1 MSDIQIGLLS
11 IVGILLLIQS
21 GMHVSVAL
29 LLLSF
34 IGVWAMKANVI
45 IAGNMLSLAM
55 AESIASYA
63 FGVIPLFVLM
73 GLLVGASDIGRDTFD
88 VCNHLFRRM
97 RGGLGVSTVAANAV
111 FAAVQGTTIA
121 SASVFTKVAV
131 PQLMRLGYTPRFS
144 VGVVAGSSV
153 LGMLI
158 PPSLLLIL
166 YGIVAEVSI
175 GQMFTAGII
184 PGIILSLAFVGLIGY
199 LVRRHPKFVGEA
211 ATKTL
216 ADDATGEPD
225 PTAGELI
232 LKIAPIVILVLIVL
246 GGIYGGVFTPTEAGG
261 VGALAALLLAIAK
274 RRLNWASFKD
284 VLIETGYV
292 TASISFLLIAAH
304 LYANML
310 ALSGL
315 PDFMGHWIETAD
327 MGLVSILIIYLIVII
342 LLGTILDSASIM
354 LILLPLIVPVMI
366 KLNVDLIWFGIITVI
381 AVEIGLLTPPLG
393 MACFVIRAN
402 LQDDRITL
410 GDIFRGAAPFAL
422 TMVLVL
428 ALVVAVPWLAVGL
441 L

>member
-21 GMHVSVAL
+21 GMHVAIAL

-34 IGVWAMKANVI
+34 CGVWWMKTNVV
-45 IAGNMLSLAM
+45 IAGKMLSLAA
-55 AESIASYA
+55 AESISSYA

-88 VCNHLFRRM
+88 VCNRLFRRL

-184 PGIILSLAFVGLIGY
+184 PGILLAFAFVVLIGY
-199 LVRRHPKFVGEA
+199 LVRCHPKFVGPEA
-211 ATKTL
+211 LQPGK
-216 ADDATGEPD
+216 ADTENDLSGWQ
-225 PTAGELI
+225 L
-232 LKIAPIVILVLIVL
+232 LVMIAPILILILIVL

-261 VGALAALLLAIAK
+261 VGALAALLLAILKK
-274 RRLNWASFKD
+274 RLTWASFKN

-315 PDFMGHWIETAD
+315 PDFMGHWIETAN
-327 MGLVSILIIYLIVII
+327 MGLIGVLIVYLIAII

-354 LILLPLIVPVMI
+354 LILLPLVVPVMA
-366 KLNVDLIWFGIITVI
+366 KLGVDLIWFGIITVI

-393 MACFVIRAN
+393 IACFVIRAN
-402 LQDDRITL
+402 LEDDRISL
-410 GDIFRGAAPFAL
+410 GDIFYGAAPFAL
-422 TMVLVL
+422 TMLVVLVL
-428 ALVVAVPWLAVGL
+428 VVAIPWLATGL

>member
-11 IVGILLLIQS
+11 ILGILLLIQS

-34 IGVWAMKANVI
+34 CGVWAMKDNGI
-45 IAGNMLSLAM
+45 IAGKMLSLAA
-55 AESIASYA
+55 AESISSYA

-88 VCNHLFRRM
+88 VCNRLFRRM

-131 PQLMRLGYTPRFS
+131 PELIRLGYTPRFA

-184 PGIILSLAFVGLIGY
+184 PGILLAFAFVVLIGY
-199 LVRRHPKFVGEA
+199 LVRRHPKFVGEGA
-211 ATKTL
+211 LKLEKPNPETDASAMEL
-216 ADDATGEPD
+216 AG
-225 PTAGELI
+225 LI
-232 LKIAPIVILVLIVL
+232 SPIVILIAIVL
-246 GGIYGGVFTPTEAGG
+246 GGIYGGLFTPTEAGG
-261 VGALAALLLAIAK
+261 VGALAALILAVVK
-274 RRLNWASFKD
+274 RRLSWAAFKD

-315 PDFMGHWIETAD
+315 PDFMGHWIETTNI
-327 MGLVSILIIYLIVII
+327 GLVGVLIVYLIAII

-354 LILLPLIVPVMI
+354 LILLPLVVPVMA
-366 KLNVDLIWFGIITVI
+366 KLGVDLVWFGIVTVI
-381 AVEIGLLTPPLG
+381 AVEIGVLTPPLG
-393 MACFVIRAN
+393 IACFVIRAN
-402 LQDDRITL
+402 LEDDRITL

-422 TMVLVL
+422 TMLIVL
-428 ALVVAVPWLAVGL
+428 ALVVAIPWLATGL

>member
-34 IGVWAMKANVI
+34 CGVWAMKENGI
-45 IAGNMLSLAM
+45 IAGKMLSLAA
-55 AESIASYA
+55 AESISSYA

-73 GLLVGASDIGRDTFD
+73 GLVVGASDIGRDTFD
-88 VCNHLFRRM
+88 VCNRLFRRM

-131 PQLMRLGYTPRFS
+131 PELIRLGYTPRFS

-175 GQMFTAGII
+175 GQMFTAGIM
-184 PGIILSLAFVGLIGY
+184 PGILMAFAFVVLIGY
-199 LVRRHPKFVGEA
+199 LVRRHPKFVGEGA
-211 ATKTL
+211 LKLTPPNPETDASAMQL
-216 ADDATGEPD
+216 AGLISPI
-225 PTAGELI
+225 LI
-232 LKIAPIVILVLIVL
+232 LIAIVL
-246 GGIYGGVFTPTEAGG
+246 GGIYGGLFTPTEAGG
-261 VGALAALLLAIAK
+261 VGALAALLIAVLK
-274 RRLNWASFKD
+274 RRLSWAAFKD

-315 PDFMGHWIETAD
+315 PDFMGHWIETTD
-327 MGLVSILIIYLIVII
+327 IGLVGVLIVYLIAII

-354 LILLPLIVPVMI
+354 LILLPLVVPVMA
-366 KLNVDLIWFGIITVI
+366 KLGVDLVWFGIITVI

-393 MACFVIRAN
+393 IACFVIRAN
-402 LQDDRITL
+402 LEDDGITL

-422 TMVLVL
+422 TMLIVL
-428 ALVVAVPWLAVGL
+428 ALVVAIPWLATGL

>member
-34 IGVWAMKANVI
+34 CGVWAMKENGI
-45 IAGNMLSLAM
+45 IAGKMLSLAA
-55 AESIASYA
+55 AESISSYA

-73 GLLVGASDIGRDTFD
+73 GLVVGASDIGRDTFD
-88 VCNHLFRRM
+88 VCNRLFRRM

-131 PQLMRLGYTPRFS
+131 PELIRLGYTPRFS

-175 GQMFTAGII
+175 GQMFTAGIM
-184 PGIILSLAFVGLIGY
+184 PGILMAFAFVVLIGY
-199 LVRRHPKFVGEA
+199 LVRRHPKFVGEGA
-211 ATKTL
+211 LKL
-216 ADDATGEPD
+216 AEPNPETDASAIQL
-225 PTAGELI
+225 AGLISPILI
-232 LKIAPIVILVLIVL
+232 LIAIVL
-246 GGIYGGVFTPTEAGG
+246 GGIYGGLFTPTEAGG
-261 VGALAALLLAIAK
+261 VGALAALLIAVLK
-274 RRLNWASFKD
+274 RRLSWAAFKD

-315 PDFMGHWIETAD
+315 PDFMGHWIETTD
-327 MGLVSILIIYLIVII
+327 IGLVGVLIVYLIAII

-354 LILLPLIVPVMI
+354 LILLPLVVPVMA
-366 KLNVDLIWFGIITVI
+366 KLGVDLVWFGIITVI

-393 MACFVIRAN
+393 IACFVIRAN
-402 LQDDRITL
+402 LEDDGITL

-422 TMVLVL
+422 TMLIVL
-428 ALVVAVPWLAVGL
+428 ALVVAIPWLATGL

>member
-11 IVGILLLIQS
+11 ILGILLLIQS

-34 IGVWAMKANVI
+34 CGVWAMKDNGI
-45 IAGNMLSLAM
+45 IAGKMLSLAA
-55 AESIASYA
+55 AESISSYA

-88 VCNHLFRRM
+88 VCNRLFRRM

-131 PQLMRLGYTPRFS
+131 PELIRLGYTPRFA

-175 GQMFTAGII
+175 GQMFTAGIM
-184 PGIILSLAFVGLIGY
+184 PGILMALAFVVLIGY
-199 LVRRHPKFVGEA
+199 LVRRHPKFVGEGA
-211 ATKTL
+211 LTL
-216 ADDATGEPD
+216 AKPNPETDASAMQL
-225 PTAGELI
+225 AGLISPILI
-232 LKIAPIVILVLIVL
+232 LIAIVL
-246 GGIYGGVFTPTEAGG
+246 GGIYGGLFTPTEAGG
-261 VGALAALLLAIAK
+261 VGALAALLLAVLK
-274 RRLNWASFKD
+274 RRLSWATFKD

-315 PDFMGHWIETAD
+315 PDFMGNWIETTNI
-327 MGLVSILIIYLIVII
+327 GLVGILIVYLIVII

-354 LILLPLIVPVMI
+354 LILLPLVVPVMAN
-366 KLNVDLIWFGIITVI
+366 LGVDLVWFGIITVI

-393 MACFVIRAN
+393 IACFVIRAN
-402 LQDDRITL
+402 LEDDRITL
-410 GDIFRGAAPFAL
+410 GDIFRGAAPFAA
-422 TMVLVL
+422 TMVIVL
-428 ALVVAVPWLAVGL
+428 ALVVAIPWLATGL

>member
-11 IVGILLLIQS
+11 ILGILLLIQS

-34 IGVWAMKANVI
+34 GGVWAMKDNGV
-45 IAGNMLSLAM
+45 IAGKMLSLAA
-55 AESIASYA
+55 AESISSYA

-88 VCNHLFRRM
+88 VCNRLFRRM

-131 PQLMRLGYTPRFS
+131 PELIRLGYTPRFA

-184 PGIILSLAFVGLIGY
+184 PGILLAFAFVVLIGY
-199 LVRRHPKFVGEA
+199 LVRRHPRFVGEGA
-211 ATKTL
+211 LKL
-216 ADDATGEPD
+216 AEPD
-225 PTAGELI
+225 PETDASAMELI
-232 LKIAPIVILVLIVL
+232 VLISPIVILIAIVL
-246 GGIYGGVFTPTEAGG
+246 GGIYGGLFTPTEAGG
-261 VGALAALLLAIAK
+261 VGALAALILAIAK
-274 RRLNWASFKD
+274 RRLSWAAFKD

-315 PDFMGHWIETAD
+315 PDFMGHWIETTNI
-327 MGLVSILIIYLIVII
+327 GLVGVLIVYLIAII

-354 LILLPLIVPVMI
+354 LILLPLVVPVMA
-366 KLNVDLIWFGIITVI
+366 KLGVDLVWFGIVTVI

-393 MACFVIRAN
+393 IACFVIRAN
-402 LQDDRITL
+402 LEDDRITL

-422 TMVLVL
+422 TMLIVL
-428 ALVVAVPWLAVGL
+428 ALVVAIPWLATGL

>member
-11 IVGILLLIQS
+11 ILGILLLIQS

-34 IGVWAMKANVI
+34 CGVWAMKDNGI
-45 IAGNMLSLAM
+45 IAGKMLSLAA
-55 AESIASYA
+55 AESISSYA

-73 GLLVGASDIGRDTFD
+73 GLVVGASDIGRDTFD
-88 VCNHLFRRM
+88 VCNRLFRRM

-131 PQLMRLGYTPRFS
+131 PELIRLGYTPRFA

-175 GQMFTAGII
+175 GQMFTAGIM
-184 PGIILSLAFVGLIGY
+184 PGILMAFAFIMLIGY
-199 LVRRHPKFVGEA
+199 LVRRHPKFVGEGA
-211 ATKTL
+211 LKLEKPNPETDASAMQL
-216 ADDATGEPD
+216 AG
-225 PTAGELI
+225 LI
-232 LKIAPIVILVLIVL
+232 SPIVILIAIVL
-246 GGIYGGVFTPTEAGG
+246 GGIYGGLFTPTEAGG
-261 VGALAALLLAIAK
+261 VGALAALLIAVLK
-274 RRLNWASFKD
+274 RRLSWAAFKD

-315 PDFMGHWIETAD
+315 PDFMGHWIETTNI
-327 MGLVSILIIYLIVII
+327 GLVGVLIVYLIAII

-354 LILLPLIVPVMI
+354 LILLPLVVPVMA
-366 KLNVDLIWFGIITVI
+366 KLGVDLVWFGIITVI

-393 MACFVIRAN
+393 IACFVIRAN
-402 LQDDRITL
+402 LEDDRITL

-422 TMVLVL
+422 TMLIVL
-428 ALVVAVPWLAVGL
+428 ALVVAIPWLATGL

>member
-21 GMHVSVAL
+21 GMHVAVAL

-34 IGVWAMKANVI
+34 CGVWAMKDNGI
-45 IAGNMLSLAM
+45 IAGKMLSLAA
-55 AESIASYA
+55 AESISSYA

-88 VCNHLFRRM
+88 VCNRLFRRM

-131 PQLMRLGYTPRFS
+131 PELIRLGYTPRFS

-184 PGIILSLAFVGLIGY
+184 PGILMAFAFVVLIGY
-199 LVRRHPKFVGEA
+199 LVRRHPGFVGEGA
-211 ATKTL
+211 LTPAK
-216 ADDATGEPD
+216 PD
-225 PTAGELI
+225 PENDASAVELMV
-232 LKIAPIVILVLIVL
+232 LIAPILILILIVL
-246 GGIYGGVFTPTEAGG
+246 GGIYGGLFTPTEAGG
-261 VGALAALLLAIAK
+261 VGALAALLLSVVK
-274 RRLNWASFKD
+274 RRLSWASFKN

-315 PDFMGHWIETAD
+315 PDFMGHWIETTN
-327 MGLVSILIIYLIVII
+327 MGLVGVLIVYLIAII

-354 LILLPLIVPVMI
+354 LILLPLVVPVMA
-366 KLNVDLIWFGIITVI
+366 KLGVDLVWFGIITVI

-393 MACFVIRAN
+393 IACFVIRAN
-402 LQDDRITL
+402 LEDDRITL
-410 GDIFRGAAPFAL
+410 GDIFRGAAPFAI
-422 TMVLVL
+422 TMLIVL
-428 ALVVAVPWLAVGL
+428 ALVVAIPWLATGL

>member
-11 IVGILLLIQS
+11 ILGILLLIQS

-34 IGVWAMKANVI
+34 CGVWAMKENGI
-45 IAGNMLSLAM
+45 IAGKMLSLAA
-55 AESIASYA
+55 AESISSYA

-88 VCNHLFRRM
+88 VCNRLFRRM

-131 PQLMRLGYTPRFS
+131 PELIRLGYTPRFS

-184 PGIILSLAFVGLIGY
+184 PGILLAFAFVVLIGY
-199 LVRRHPKFVGEA
+199 LVRRHPKFVGEGA
-211 ATKTL
+211 LKLSEPNPET
-216 ADDATGEPD
+216 DASPMELVGLISPI
-225 PTAGELI
+225 LI
-232 LKIAPIVILVLIVL
+232 LIAIVL
-246 GGIYGGVFTPTEAGG
+246 GGIYGGLFTPTEAGG
-261 VGALAALLLAIAK
+261 VGALAALLIAVLK
-274 RRLNWASFKD
+274 RRLSWAAFKD

-315 PDFMGHWIETAD
+315 PDFMGHWIETTNI
-327 MGLVSILIIYLIVII
+327 GLVGVLIVYLIAII

-354 LILLPLIVPVMI
+354 LILLPLVVPVMA
-366 KLNVDLIWFGIITVI
+366 KLGVDLVWFGIITVI

-393 MACFVIRAN
+393 IACFVIRAN
-402 LQDDRITL
+402 LEGDGITL

-422 TMVLVL
+422 TMLVVL
-428 ALVVAVPWLAVGL
+428 ALVVAIPWLATGL

>member
-11 IVGILLLIQS
+11 ILGILLLIQS

-34 IGVWAMKANVI
+34 CGVWAMKDNGI
-45 IAGNMLSLAM
+45 IAGKMLSLAA
-55 AESIASYA
+55 AESISSYA

-88 VCNHLFRRM
+88 VCNRLFRRM

-131 PQLMRLGYTPRFS
+131 PELIRLGYTPRFA

-184 PGIILSLAFVGLIGY
+184 PGILLAFAFVVLIGY
-199 LVRRHPKFVGEA
+199 LVRRHPKFVGEGA
-211 ATKTL
+211 LKLEKPNPETDASAMEL
-216 ADDATGEPD
+216 AG
-225 PTAGELI
+225 LI
-232 LKIAPIVILVLIVL
+232 SPIVILIAIVL
-246 GGIYGGVFTPTEAGG
+246 GGIYGGLFTPTEAGG
-261 VGALAALLLAIAK
+261 VGALAALILAVVK
-274 RRLNWASFKD
+274 RRLSWAAFKD

-315 PDFMGHWIETAD
+315 PDFMGHWIETTNI
-327 MGLVSILIIYLIVII
+327 GLVGVLIVYLIAII

-354 LILLPLIVPVMI
+354 LILLPLVVPVMA
-366 KLNVDLIWFGIITVI
+366 KLGVDLVWFGIVTVI

-393 MACFVIRAN
+393 IACFVIRAN
-402 LQDDRITL
+402 LEDDRITL

-422 TMVLVL
+422 TMLIVL
-428 ALVVAVPWLAVGL
+428 ALVVAIPWLATGL

>member
-11 IVGILLLIQS
+11 ILGILLLIQS

-34 IGVWAMKANVI
+34 CGVWAMKDNGI
-45 IAGNMLSLAM
+45 IAGKMLSLAA
-55 AESIASYA
+55 AESISSYA

-88 VCNHLFRRM
+88 VCNRLFRRM

-131 PQLMRLGYTPRFS
+131 PELIRLGYTPRFA

-175 GQMFTAGII
+175 GQMFTAGIM
-184 PGIILSLAFVGLIGY
+184 PGILMALAFVVLIGY
-199 LVRRHPKFVGEA
+199 LVRRHPKFVGEGA
-211 ATKTL
+211 LKL
-216 ADDATGEPD
+216 AKPNPETDASPMQL
-225 PTAGELI
+225 AGLISPILI
-232 LKIAPIVILVLIVL
+232 LIAIVL
-246 GGIYGGVFTPTEAGG
+246 GGIYGGLFTPTEAGG
-261 VGALAALLLAIAK
+261 VGALAALLLAVLK
-274 RRLNWASFKD
+274 RRLSWASFKD

-315 PDFMGHWIETAD
+315 PDFMGNWIETTNI
-327 MGLVSILIIYLIVII
+327 GLVGILIVYLVVII

-354 LILLPLIVPVMI
+354 LILLPLVVPVMAN
-366 KLNVDLIWFGIITVI
+366 LGVDLVWFGIVTVI

-393 MACFVIRAN
+393 IACFVIRAN
-402 LQDDRITL
+402 LEDDRITL
-410 GDIFRGAAPFAL
+410 GDIFRGAAPFAA
-422 TMVLVL
+422 TMVIVL
-428 ALVVAVPWLAVGL
+428 ALVVAIPWLATGL

>member
-11 IVGILLLIQS
+11 ILGILLLIQS

-34 IGVWAMKANVI
+34 GGVWAMKDNGV
-45 IAGNMLSLAM
+45 IAGKMLSLAA
-55 AESIASYA
+55 AESISSYA

-88 VCNHLFRRM
+88 VCNRLFRRM

-131 PQLMRLGYTPRFS
+131 PELIRLGYTPRFA

-184 PGIILSLAFVGLIGY
+184 PGILLAFAFVVLIGY
-199 LVRRHPKFVGEA
+199 LVRRHPRFVGEGA
-211 ATKTL
+211 LKL
-216 ADDATGEPD
+216 AEPD
-225 PTAGELI
+225 PETDASAMELI
-232 LKIAPIVILVLIVL
+232 VLISPIVILIAIVL
-246 GGIYGGVFTPTEAGG
+246 GGIYGGLFTPTEAGG
-261 VGALAALLLAIAK
+261 VGALAALILAIAK
-274 RRLNWASFKD
+274 RRLSWAAFKD

-315 PDFMGHWIETAD
+315 PDFMGHWIETTNI
-327 MGLVSILIIYLIVII
+327 GLVGVLIVYLIAII

-354 LILLPLIVPVMI
+354 LILLPLVVPVMA
-366 KLNVDLIWFGIITVI
+366 KLGVDLVWFGIVTVI

-393 MACFVIRAN
+393 IACFVIRAN
-402 LQDDRITL
+402 LEDDRITL
-410 GDIFRGAAPFAL
+410 GDIFCGAAPFAL
-422 TMVLVL
+422 TMLIVL
-428 ALVVAVPWLAVGL
+428 ALVVAIPWLATGL

>member
-11 IVGILLLIQS
+11 ILGILLLIQS

-34 IGVWAMKANVI
+34 CGVWAMKDNGI
-45 IAGNMLSLAM
+45 IAGKMLSLAA
-55 AESIASYA
+55 AESISSYA

-88 VCNHLFRRM
+88 VCNRLFRRM

-131 PQLMRLGYTPRFS
+131 PELIRLGYTPRFA

-175 GQMFTAGII
+175 GQMFTAGIM
-184 PGIILSLAFVGLIGY
+184 PGILMALAFVVLIGY
-199 LVRRHPKFVGEA
+199 LVRRHPKFVGEGA
-211 ATKTL
+211 LKL
-216 ADDATGEPD
+216 AKPNPETDASAMQL
-225 PTAGELI
+225 AGLISPILI
-232 LKIAPIVILVLIVL
+232 LIAIVL
-246 GGIYGGVFTPTEAGG
+246 GGIYGGLFTPTEAGG
-261 VGALAALLLAIAK
+261 VGALAALLLAFLK
-274 RRLNWASFKD
+274 RRLSWAAFKD

-315 PDFMGHWIETAD
+315 PDFMGNWIETTNI
-327 MGLVSILIIYLIVII
+327 GLVGILIVYLIVII

-354 LILLPLIVPVMI
+354 LILLPLVVPVMAN
-366 KLNVDLIWFGIITVI
+366 LGVDLVWFGIVTVI

-393 MACFVIRAN
+393 IACFVIRAN
-402 LQDDRITL
+402 LEDDRITL
-410 GDIFRGAAPFAL
+410 SDIFRGAAPFAA
-422 TMVLVL
+422 TMLIVL
-428 ALVVAVPWLAVGL
+428 ALVVAIPWLATGL

>member
-1 MSDIQIGLLS
+1 MTDIQIGLLS

-21 GMHVSVAL
+21 GMHVAVAL

-34 IGVWAMKANVI
+34 CGVWAMKENGI
-45 IAGNMLSLAM
+45 IAGKMLSLAA
-55 AESIASYA
+55 AESISSYA

-88 VCNHLFRRM
+88 VCNRMFRRM

-131 PQLMRLGYTPRFS
+131 PELIRLGYTPRFS

-184 PGIILSLAFVGLIGY
+184 PGILLAFAFVVLIGY
-199 LVRRHPKFVGEA
+199 LVRRHPRFVGP
-211 ATKTL
+211 
-216 ADDATGEPD
+216 DALKPAEPD
-225 PTAGELI
+225 PENDASVMELVG
-232 LKIAPIVILVLIVL
+232 LIAPIVILIIIVL
-246 GGIYGGVFTPTEAGG
+246 GGIYGGLFTPTEAGG
-261 VGALAALLLAIAK
+261 VGALAALLLSIVK
-274 RRLNWASFKD
+274 RRLSWDAFKN

-315 PDFMGHWIETAD
+315 PDFMGHWIETTN
-327 MGLVSILIIYLIVII
+327 MGLVGVLVVYLIAII

-354 LILLPLIVPVMI
+354 LILLPLVVPVMA
-366 KLNVDLIWFGIITVI
+366 KLGVDLVWFGIITVI

-393 MACFVIRAN
+393 IACFVIRAN
-402 LQDDRITL
+402 LEDDRITL
-410 GDIFRGAAPFAL
+410 GDIFRGAAPFAI
-422 TMVLVL
+422 TMLIVL
-428 ALVVAVPWLAVGL
+428 AMVVAVPWLATGL

>member
-1 MSDIQIGLLS
+1 MSDIQIGLLT

-21 GMHVSVAL
+21 GMHVAISL

-34 IGVWAMKANVI
+34 VGVWAMKANVI
-45 IAGNMLSLAM
+45 IAGNMLSLA
-55 AESIASYA
+55 ALESISAYA
-63 FGVIPLFVLM
+63 FGVIPLFVFM
-73 GLLVGASDIGRDTFD
+73 GLLVGASEIGRDTFD
-88 VCNHLFRRM
+88 VCNQVFRKA
-97 RGGLGVSTVAANAV
+97 RGGLGMSTVAANAV

-121 SASVFTKVAV
+121 SASVFTKIAV
-131 PQLMRLGYTPRFS
+131 PELIRLGYTKRFS

-175 GQMFTAGII
+175 GQMFTAGIL
-184 PGIILSLAFVGLIGY
+184 PGLLLALTFGLLITVLIRVFPGFVGTGVAIGEGTGSGPLLLTGKEQITKISPIVGLI
-199 LVRRHPKFVGEA
+199 
-211 ATKTL
+211 
-216 ADDATGEPD
+216 
-225 PTAGELI
+225 
-232 LKIAPIVILVLIVL
+232 LIVL

-261 VGALAALLLAIAK
+261 VGALAALLLSVAK
-274 RRLNWASFKD
+274 RKLNWKKFWD
-284 VLIETGYV
+284 VAMEAGYV

-315 PDFMGHWIETAD
+315 PDFMGAWIEQTDLGFAA
-327 MGLVSILIIYLIVII
+327 ILIVYLIVIV

-354 LILLPLIVPVMI
+354 LILLPLVVPVMA
-366 KLNVDLIWFGIITVI
+366 KLGVDLVWFGIITVI

-402 LQDDRITL
+402 LDDNDITL
-410 GDIFRGAAPFAL
+410 NDIFYGAAPFAL
-422 TMVLVL
+422 AMVAVLILVVVFPWF
-428 ALVVAVPWLAVGL
+428 ALVFL
-441 L
+441 

>member
-21 GMHVSVAL
+21 GMHVAIAL

-34 IGVWAMKANVI
+34 CGVWWMKTNVI
-45 IAGNMLSLAM
+45 IAGKMLSLAA
-55 AESIASYA
+55 AESISSYA

-88 VCNHLFRRM
+88 VCNRLFRRL

-131 PQLMRLGYTPRFS
+131 PELIRLGYTPRFS

-184 PGIILSLAFVGLIGY
+184 PGILLAFAFVVLIGY
-199 LVRRHPKFVGEA
+199 LVRRHPKFVGPEA
-211 ATKTL
+211 LKPAKI
-216 ADDATGEPD
+216 D
-225 PTAGELI
+225 PENDLSGLQL
-232 LKIAPIVILVLIVL
+232 LKMISPIVLLILIVL

-261 VGALAALLLAIAK
+261 VGALAALLLAVLKK
-274 RRLNWASFKD
+274 RLTWASFKE
-284 VLIETGYV
+284 VLVETGYV

-315 PDFMGHWIETAD
+315 PDFMGNWIETAN
-327 MGLVSILIIYLIVII
+327 MGLLGVLIVYLIAII

-354 LILLPLIVPVMI
+354 LILLPLVVPVMA
-366 KLNVDLIWFGIITVI
+366 KLGVDLIWFGIVTVI

-393 MACFVIRAN
+393 IACFVIRAN
-402 LQDDRITL
+402 LEDDRITL

-422 TMVLVL
+422 TMLVVL
-428 ALVVAVPWLAVGL
+428 ALVVVIPWLATGL

>member
-21 GMHVSVAL
+21 GMHVAVAL

-34 IGVWAMKANVI
+34 VGVWAMKANMI
-45 IAGNMLSLAM
+45 IAGNMLSLAA
-55 AESIASYA
+55 AESISSYA

-88 VCNHLFRRM
+88 VCNHLFRKM

-131 PQLMRLGYTPRFS
+131 PELMRLGYTPRFA

-184 PGIILSLAFVGLIGY
+184 PGIVLSLAFVALIAY
-199 LVRRHPKFVGEA
+199 MVRRHPGFVGPA
-211 ATKTL
+211 AS
-216 ADDATGEPD
+216 ASASASQTGPL
-225 PTAGELI
+225 PSAGELWG
-232 LKIAPIVILVLIVL
+232 KITPILVLILIVL

-261 VGALAALLLAIAK
+261 VGALAALILSVVK
-274 RRLNWASFKD
+274 RRLSWASFKN
-284 VLIETGYV
+284 VLTETGYV

-315 PDFMGHWIETAD
+315 PDFMGNWIETAD
-327 MGLVSILIIYLIVII
+327 MGLVSILIVYLITIV

-354 LILLPLIVPVMI
+354 LILLPLVVPVMA
-366 KLNVDLIWFGIITVI
+366 KLGVDLVWFGIITVI

-393 MACFVIRAN
+393 IACFVIRAN
-402 LQDDRITL
+402 LEDDRITL

-422 TMVLVL
+422 AMVAVL
-428 ALVVAVPWLAVGL
+428 ALVVAVPWLATGL